1 MKTSKIKH
9 LAGFVILLSV
19 TLMFNSGC
27 SYALNSITG
36 NGNVIKQTRDLPSF
50 SSIEVGGAF
59 KVFLLQGDKESVIVE
74 ADENLMEIIITEVRG
89 NNLVIT
95 TSEDIRNPEALN
107 IYLTFKTLDRMEISG
122 ACELSCDDRLK
133 FGNLDLECSGASD
146 VTLKMSA
153 EALKLD
159 FSGASQVDLFGNADE
174 VNLDLSGASD
184 LDAIDLEAN
193 KYNAD
198 ISGAANAR
206 IFVKN
211 ELTTDVSGASSLR
224 YKGEP
229 SIVNND
235 ISGAA
240 SVKKY

>member
-1 MKTSKIKH
+1 
-9 LAGFVILLSV
+9 
-19 TLMFNSGC
+19 
-27 SYALNSITG
+27 
-36 NGNVIKQTRDLPSF
+36 
-50 SSIEVGGAF
+50 
-59 KVFLLQGDKESVIVE
+59 
-74 ADENLMEIIITEVRG
+74 
-89 NNLVIT
+89 
-95 TSEDIRNPEALN
+95 
-107 IYLTFKTLDRMEISG
+107 
-122 ACELSCDDRLK
+122 
-133 FGNLDLECSGASD
+133 
-146 VTLKMSA
+146 
-153 EALKLD
+153 
-159 FSGASQVDLFGNADE
+159 LFGNADE